1 MSAPTQRTVQVEL
14 VERGALPGHGTPIV
28 GVHGLEGRLIES
40 SGRVRIV
47 LATEWERPIAEHR
60 WQVDQV
66 IRRARR
72 FLDLRAIPV
81 ALFAPGLDEA
91 LVNAIALDLR
101 RAFGALAG
109 VETGAG
115 PSALAADL
123 ERYAQS
129 EDLFRRWVNEDPSTR
144 TSLAIAEDVQAF
156 ARVVAVEGTLEVEV
170 LTEGELRERGLNL
183 LLAVGQASESSPP
196 RLVLAHW
203 TPSPAL
209 QDRAGVGTTK
219 SGGARPQAD
228 TQSARPIMLLGKG
241 ITFDTGGINVKPYES
256 FVSHMRNDM
265 AGAALAFAA
274 FKHLVEGGFPQPLLL
289 AIPTCENAIGER
301 AMRPGTVVRSHRGL
315 RVKIDHTDAEGR
327 LVLADALS
335 YAEERYA
342 PALTFCFAT
351 LTTAALQAYGPY
363 ATPVHFAPPEIEAA
377 LAEAA
382 LATGEDLHFFPS
394 RAWHFEANRDDEADL
409 KNTARLTGYMPHAAG
424 SRNAAHFLL
433 HFARG
438 PIVHADIFASTW
450 NWGGDHPGTG
460 FGATG
465 APLRTFLRAL
475 ERLAIV
481 DG

>member
-14 VERGALPGHGTPIV
+14 VERGALPVQGTPIV
-28 GVHGLEGRLIES
+28 GAHGLEGRLVES
-40 SGRVRIV
+40 DGRVRIV
-47 LATEWERPIAEHR
+47 LGTEWVRPIAEHR

-72 FLDLRAIPV
+72 FLDLRALPV
-81 ALFAPGLDEA
+81 ALVAPGVDES
-91 LVNAIALDLR
+91 LVSAIALDLR
-101 RAFGALAG
+101 RSFGALAG
-109 VETGAG
+109 VELGDGSTALGAE
-115 PSALAADL
+115 L

-129 EDLFRRWVNEDPSTR
+129 EDLFRRWVNEDPATR
-144 TSLAIAEDVQAF
+144 TSLSIAEDVQAF
-156 ARVVAVEGTLEVEV
+156 AKVVAVDGTLEVEV

-196 RLVLAHW
+196 RLVLARW
-203 TPSPAL
+203 TPSPAVL
-209 QDRAGVGTTK
+209 ERAGI
-219 SGGARPQAD
+219 A
-228 TQSARPIMLLGKG
+228 QSARPWMLLGKG

-274 FKHLVEGGFPQPLLL
+274 FKHLVEGAFPQPLLL
-289 AIPTCENAIGER
+289 AIPTCENAVGEK

-335 YAEERYA
+335 YAEERFA

-363 ATPVHFAPPEIEAA
+363 ATPVHFAPPEIEDA

-382 LATGEDLHFFPS
+382 RVTGEDLHFFPA
-394 RAWHFEANRDDEADL
+394 RAWHYEANRDDEADL
-409 KNTARLTGYMPHAAG
+409 KNTARLGGYMPHAAG

-475 ERLAIV
+475 ERLALMG
-481 DG
+481 D

>member
-1 MSAPTQRTVQVEL
+1 MGAPTQRTVEVEL
-14 VERGALPGHGTPIV
+14 VERGSLPGHGTPIV
-28 GVHGLEGRLIES
+28 GTHGLEGRLIES
-40 SGRVRIV
+40 DGRVRIV
-47 LATEWERPIAEHR
+47 LGTEWVRPIAEHR

-66 IRRARR
+66 VRRARR

-81 ALFAPGLDEA
+81 ALVAPGMDEA
-91 LVNAIALDLR
+91 LVSAVALDLR

-109 VETGAG
+109 VEEGQGLT
-115 PSALAADL
+115 ALAPEL
-123 ERYAQS
+123 ERYAQT

-144 TSLAIAEDVQAF
+144 TSLSIAEDVQAF
-156 ARVVAVEGTLEVEV
+156 AEVVAVDGTLEVEV
-170 LTEGELRERGLNL
+170 LTEPELRERGLNL
-183 LLAVGQASESSPP
+183 LLAVGQASEASPP
-196 RLVLAHW
+196 RLVLARW
-203 TPSPAL
+203 TPSPTVL
-209 QDRAGVGTTK
+209 ERAGVAQTE
-219 SGGARPQAD
+219 RPW
-228 TQSARPIMLLGKG
+228 MLLGKG

-274 FKHLVEGGFPQPLLL
+274 FKHLVEGAFPQPLLL
-289 AIPTCENAIGER
+289 AIPTCENAVGEK
-301 AMRPGTVVRSHRGL
+301 AMRPGAVVRSHRGL

-335 YAEERYA
+335 YAEERFA

-363 ATPVHFAPPEIEAA
+363 ATPIHFAPPEIEAA
-377 LAEAA
+377 LADAA
-382 LATGEDLHFFPS
+382 QATGEDLHFFPA
-394 RAWHFEANRDDEADL
+394 RAWHYEANRDDEADL
-409 KNTARLTGYMPHAAG
+409 KNTARLAGYMPHAAG

-438 PIVHADIFASTW
+438 PIVHAEIFASTW

-465 APLRTFLRAL
+465 APLRTFLRAF
-475 ERLAIV
+475 ERIV
-481 DG
+481 GGRR